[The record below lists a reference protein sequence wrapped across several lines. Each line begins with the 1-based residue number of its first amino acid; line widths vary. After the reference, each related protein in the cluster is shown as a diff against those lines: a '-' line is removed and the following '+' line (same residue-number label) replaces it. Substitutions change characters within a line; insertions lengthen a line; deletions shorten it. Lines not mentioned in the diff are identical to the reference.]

1 MTFGWSID
9 AAVIDSCLKRSRKL
23 SRARSSGAI
32 SLKATRGLSARCVAT
47 YTTPMPPRPASA
59 SIRWPAKTWP
69 ISTWSAIGRRPPRLL
84 ARGQDRDHA
93 PAPALF
99 ELHGARPRGV
109 DRVVLADAG
118 ALAGLEARPALAHDD
133 LTAVH
138 DLTGEPL
145 PPESLGVR
153 VATVPARAESLLM
166 SHPRPPC
173 PSWRRASSRPAFR
186 GAGWF
191 CC

>member
-9 AAVIDSCLKRSRKL
+9 AAVIDSCLKRSRKP
-23 SRARSSGAI
+23 SSAERPGAI
-32 SLKATRGLSARCVAT
+32 SLSATRRLRARCVAT

-59 SIRWPAKTWP
+59 SILCPAKTCP
-69 ISTWSAIGRRPPRLL
+69 ISTWSAIGRPVPRLL
-84 ARGQDRDHA
+84 AGGHDRDHA

-118 ALAGLEARPALAHDD
+118 ALTGLEARPALAHDD
-133 LTAVH
+133 LAAVH
-138 DLTGEPL
+138 DLPGEHL
-145 PPESLGVR
+145 HPESLSVR

-166 SHPRPPC
+166 SHPRPPS

>member
-1 MTFGWSID
+1 MGMTFRWSID
-9 AAVIDSCLKRSRKL
+9 AAVIDSCLKRSRKP
-23 SRARSSGAI
+23 SSAARSGAI
-32 SLKATRGLSARCVAT
+32 SFSATRLFKARCVAT

-59 SIRWPAKTWP
+59 SILWPAKTWP

-99 ELHGARPRGV
+99 ELHGARPRGE

-133 LTAVH
+133 LAAVH
-138 DLTGEPL
+138 DLPGEHL
-145 PPESLGVR
+145 HPESLGVR

-166 SHPRPPC
+166 SHPRPPS
-173 PSWRRASSRPAFR
+173 PSWRLASSRPACGR
-186 GAGWF
+186 AA
-191 CC
+191 